1 MSNIMRATKR
11 QIIIGT
17 IASMAL
23 VALWYIGELPIAIM
37 PPLLVATLL
46 PIFASQDKPASPNAR
61 RFTLIALG
69 MGVVMLAALILVYL
83 SVAGN

>member
-1 MSNIMRATKR
+1 MSNIMKVTKR
-11 QIIIGT
+11 QIIIGA
-17 IASMAL
+17 IAVIAL
-23 VALWYIGELPIAIM
+23 GSLWFIGELPIAIM

-61 RFTLIALG
+61 RFTLIG
-69 MGVVMLAALILVYL
+69 IGVGVIMLAALILVYL